1 MTMMATQRSYRFRC
15 YPSPDQV
22 ENLSRTFGCVRLVY
36 NKALDYRTK
45 AWFRRRERVGYN
57 QSSSMLTVW
66 KRRRDLAFLN
76 EVSSVPLQ
84 QSLRHLQK
92 GFAGF
97 FEGRTAYPAFKKK
110 RSLAGAAEY
119 TKSAFTWRDGVLKL
133 AKHSEP
139 LRIRWSR
146 PLPKGAAPSSV
157 TVSRDAAGRWFV
169 SLLVEEDIPAL
180 PSRREAVG
188 VDAGITSL
196 FTFSTGEKIANP
208 RNERR
213 DRDRIRRRQRDLARK
228 EKGSSNY
235 RKAQLRLARAH
246 ARVADRRYD
255 FLHKLTTRLVRENQ
269 TIAIEDLSVRG
280 MMSNHTLAR
289 AVSDASWGTFRRL
302 LEYKA
307 AWYGREVI
315 AIDRFWPSTKT
326 CSACGRLND
335 AVPLAVRTFTCQ
347 DPDCGHSEDRDV
359 NAAKNILAAGL
370 AVAACG
376 DGVRPKR
383 S

>member
-1 MTMMATQRSYRFRC
+1 MTGTATQRSYRFRC
-15 YPSPDQV
+15 YPTPGQAD
-22 ENLSRTFGCVRLVY
+22 NLSRTFGCVRLVY

-84 QSLRHLQK
+84 QGLRHLQK

-97 FEGRTAYPAFKKK
+97 FEGRTAYPTFKKK
-110 RSLAGAAEY
+110 RSLAGSAEY
-119 TKSAFTWRDGVLKL
+119 TKSAFTWREGALKL
-133 AKHSEP
+133 AKHTAP
-139 LRIRWSR
+139 LRIKWSR
-146 PLPKGAAPSSV
+146 PLPKGAEPTSV

-169 SLLVEEDIPAL
+169 SLLIEEDIPSL
-180 PSRREAVG
+180 PRRSEAVG

-196 FTFSTGEKIANP
+196 LTLSTGEKITNP
-208 RNERR
+208 RHERR
-213 DRDRIRRRQRDLARK
+213 DRERIKRRQRDLARK
-228 EKGSSNY
+228 EKGSSNH

-269 TIAIEDLSVRG
+269 TIAIEDLNVRG
-280 MMSNHTLAR
+280 MLSNHTLAR
-289 AVSDASWGTFRRL
+289 AVSDASWATFRRL

-307 AWYGREVI
+307 AWYGRQVI

-326 CSACGRLND
+326 CSACGGLND
-335 AVPLAVRTFTCQ
+335 AVPLAARTFICQ
-347 DPDCGHSEDRDV
+347 DPDCGHIEDRDV